1 MKKYIKPEISIYESE
16 MQSICAGTTTIP
28 VSSDPATED
37 GCSKRHDNWSLT
49 APDLWSYEDEDEEE

>member
-1 MKKYIKPEISIYESE
+1 